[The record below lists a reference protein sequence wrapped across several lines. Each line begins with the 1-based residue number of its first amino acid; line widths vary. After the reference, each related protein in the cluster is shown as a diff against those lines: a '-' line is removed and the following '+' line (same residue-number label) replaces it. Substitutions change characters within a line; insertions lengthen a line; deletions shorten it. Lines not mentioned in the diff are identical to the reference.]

1 MAAYACHHL
10 LPFGNYMLYYFRR
23 LVPDGSIRSPLPT
36 PIWKLHVTLFSRSF
50 PGEDGETKELGHEK
64 LVTVILGPLSDR
76 HWLYLYME
84 IVARRT
90 RRTKATD
97 TDLYIFISDGK
108 HVFDCSVEQ
117 TDHSMEQRLSLAC
130 RGDLS

>member
-1 MAAYACHHL
+1 
-10 LPFGNYMLYYFRR
+10 
-23 LVPDGSIRSPLPT
+23 
-36 PIWKLHVTLFSRSF
+36 VTRK
-50 PGEDGETKELGHEK
+50 TKELDHEK
-64 LVTVILGPLSDR
+64 LVTVILGPLSER

-97 TDLYIFISDGK
+97 NDLYIFISDGAE
-108 HVFDCSVEQ
+108 HVFGCSVEQ
-117 TDHSMEQRLSLAC
+117 TDHSVEQRLPLAY